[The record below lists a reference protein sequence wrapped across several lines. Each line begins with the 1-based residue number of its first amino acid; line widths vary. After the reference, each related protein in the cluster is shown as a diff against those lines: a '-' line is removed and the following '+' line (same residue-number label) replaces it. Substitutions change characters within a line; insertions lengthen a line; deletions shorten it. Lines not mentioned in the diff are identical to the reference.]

1 MTPAMNRNVRTSKK
15 PTTAG
20 SEAEDTEIGEKLSR
34 IDSELISFYEFCEQ
48 MGFTPKEMEDICSP
62 LHDLMD
68 KKSCKKIFK
77 MALFSV
83 LVVLGLYASC
93 QLTLATVHASAL
105 GRIALIKA
113 LSLWDWRHLF
123 YESCLVENPFFGDH
137 AITKDDCMT
146 CETVDSIH
154 VLSNLDYEMLV
165 ENYLNRDIPLIVVD
179 AMDQWP
185 VMLTDEFY
193 FDNIT
198 DLYLSDEKLSDTVP
212 CSMLTN
218 LRTGSSEL
226 RAFLKTINNSAVSRW
241 FVHWQNCDI
250 HAVKALRKFYQRP
263 YFLPNTVSPAH
274 FNSVFMSSDY
284 RSTNMKK
291 VDLDYGLIMMFQL
304 RGSTVFQLSPI
315 KPCNES
321 CPILSGDLNQGEIL
335 VFKNYVWSFNYHPG
349 LRTDNIAILSE
360 TAWDQNVQIK

>member
-20 SEAEDTEIGEKLSR
+20 SEAEDSEIGEKLSR

-105 GRIALIKA
+105 GRIALIK
-113 LSLWDWRHLF
+113 
-123 YESCLVENPFFGDH
+123 
-137 AITKDDCMT
+137 T

-241 FVHWQNCDI
+241 FVH
-250 HAVKALRKFYQRP
+250 
-263 YFLPNTVSPAH
+263 
-274 FNSVFMSSDY
+274 
-284 RSTNMKK
+284 
-291 VDLDYGLIMMFQL
+291 
-304 RGSTVFQLSPI
+304 
-315 KPCNES
+315 
-321 CPILSGDLNQGEIL
+321 
-335 VFKNYVWSFNYHPG
+335 
-349 LRTDNIAILSE
+349 
-360 TAWDQNVQIK
+360 